1 MSTEDIKL
9 RKVDE
14 PEFNSLPRNV
24 KLVFV
29 GDRPI
34 FVKKVG
40 MHFMPLT
47 ASEQEILRNKH
58 IMS

>member
-29 GDRPI
+29 GGRPI
-34 FVKKVG
+34 FVKKIG
-40 MHFMPLT
+40 MHFMPLP
-47 ASEQEILRNKH
+47 ASEQEALRNKH